1 MAHKKLPRRSP
12 KLLRGVRFD
21 ASTLARISAY
31 VSRTSILAGF
41 EVPFSE
47 AVRALVVAGLERD
60 EANAKD
66 EAAR

>member
-1 MAHKKLPRRSP
+1 MAHKKPPRRSP
-12 KLLRGVRFD
+12 KLLRGIRFD
-21 ASTLARISAY
+21 APTLAR
-31 VSRTSILAGF
+31 VSDYIARTSLLAGF

-66 EAAR
+66 EAQ